1 MLKSSAEA
9 IVNIAKPQKTVS
21 LVLGSGGARGYA
33 HIGVIEELTS
43 RGYQIKCIAGCSMGA
58 LVGGIYAAGKL
69 PDFEAWVSELNTLN
83 VVRLLDLRLKGQG
96 ALKGNKVF
104 DVLREMIGECTIESL
119 PIPYTAVATDLES
132 QREVWFQ
139 SGPLLEA
146 IRASIAIPSIFTP
159 VRIGSR
165 LFVDG
170 GVLNPLPIAPTVSAH
185 SDLIVAVDL
194 SADDDELYLPTD
206 KQIIVQPQAPTAL
219 DRWFAQLKLRTQG
232 FWDSRKDEFASV
244 VEETDEP
251 VLKRGML
258 DIINES
264 LETMQGAL
272 TRYKLAAHP
281 PDILIGIPKNICR
294 FYEFHKGPELI
305 QLGQVIAKDVL
316 DRFEAHQHENGGK
329 NNGNGNKAV
338 MR

>member
-1 MLKSSAEA
+1 M
-9 IVNIAKPQKTVS
+9 QKTVS

-69 PDFEAWVSELNTLN
+69 SDFEAWVSELNTLD

-104 DVLREMIGECTIESL
+104 EVLREMVGDCAIESL
-119 PIPYTAVATDLES
+119 PIPYTAVATDLEA

-194 SADDDELYLPTD
+194 SADDDGLDLPTS
-206 KQIIVQPQAPTAL
+206 QQVVVQPQAPTAL

-232 FWDSRKDEFASV
+232 FRESRKDEFTSV
-244 VEETDEP
+244 VEGDDP

-281 PDILIGIPKNICR
+281 PDVLIGIPKSICR

-305 QLGQVIAKDVL
+305 QMGQVIARDVL
-316 DRFEAHQHENGGK
+316 DRFEAHQRENGGK
-329 NNGNGNKAV
+329 NNGNGGKV
-338 MR
+338 VIR